1 MKLETYVEPQSVSKD
16 LSLLKKFLKSPI
28 LYLFY
33 MAMQTLSVTPWS
45 IPGPKEVAK
54 SLKEEYSLNF
64 KV

>member
-33 MAMQTLSVTPWS
+33 IAMQTLRVTP
-45 IPGPKEVAK
+45 
-54 SLKEEYSLNF
+54 
-64 KV
+64 